1 MISVVFMEIIEE
13 IDDHNVEENLFSY
26 VEETPLEPVSL
37 LDVEETLLE
46 HVSLYHDGL
55 PAIPNLPY
63 LSFLNQFPILNKQM
77 ILNLMVLLENHL
89 KET

>member
-13 IDDHNVEENLFSY
+13 IDDNNVEENLFSH

-37 LDVEETLLE
+37 LDVVETLLE
-46 HVSLYHDGL
+46 PVSLYHVVL
-55 PAIPNLPY
+55 PATLHLPY
-63 LSFLNQFPILNKQM
+63 HSFLIQFPILNKQM